1 MVEREVNEQNQA
13 LMMGG
18 LAADTWYSQPYK
30 KRNIR
35 QTEKQCPRRRSPH
48 LHPIQAD
55 TSPTVVEEEHTLEA
69 IQTPTPTKT
78 PQKPM
83 IIEEDPAVPAPT
95 KKY

>member
-1 MVEREVNEQNQA
+1 MTNPLQRVYTPPKQTTSEA
-13 LMMGG
+13 
-18 LAADTWYSQPYK
+18 WYYRPGK
-30 KRNIR
+30 KINIR
-35 QTEKQCPRRRSPH
+35 QTEKRCPRRHSPR

>member
-18 LAADTWYSQPYK
+18 LAADTWYSQPCK

-35 QTEKQCPRRRSPH
+35 QTKKQFPRRRSQH

-55 TSPTVVEEEHTLEA
+55 TSPAVVEEYLTVEEL
-69 IQTPTPTKT
+69 QTPTITQT

-83 IIEEDPAVPAPT
+83 IIEEGHPVPAPT
-95 KKY
+95 TN